1 MKILLIEDERITR
14 ISLTATLQKEGYDV
28 KNCDTG
34 LEGLEMIRNDTFDV
48 VITDLRLPKTNG
60 IEILRFIKEK
70 SPKTFVIVITAYAS
84 VDTAI
89 EALRLGAYDYLT
101 KPFEPDKLLTVL
113 DHIRQMVRIKNENT
127 QLKNRLSKIEN
138 RTLIGNSPAMKL
150 IRETIRTVADNHYT
164 ILIQGE
170 SGTGKEMVA
179 QALHSESLRAKKPF
193 IAVNCAAIPET
204 LLESELFGHEKGA
217 FTGADKQHQGYFERA
232 DNGTLFIDDID
243 DFPYNL
249 QVKLLRVL
257 QEKEFTRVGGSKLIP
272 MNARIICA
280 GKVDLRK
287 KVEEGTFRED
297 LYYRLHIIPITI
309 PPLRNRKED
318 IPRLLEHFFNKNEA
332 KELLSRM
339 TTKLLNQIQEYSWP
353 GNIRELENF
362 VERFIALSG
371 MSDWKDILLSTF
383 HQYKHENDETG
394 IITPVREFNSFDQY
408 IARQEA
414 ILLQWALEKADRNIS
429 KAAELLKL
437 PRSTFRSKLEK
448 MEKLNHG

>member
-1 MKILLIEDERITR
+1 MKILLIEDEKITR
-14 ISLTATLQKEGYDV
+14 ISLTETLQKEGYDV

-34 LEGLEMIRNDTFDV
+34 LEGLEMIRNYPFDV

-70 SPKTFVIVITAYAS
+70 SSKTFVIVITAYAS

-138 RTLIGNSPAMKL
+138 RILIGNSPAMKL

-179 QALHSESLRAKKPF
+179 RALHSESLRAKNPF

-217 FTGADKQHQGYFERA
+217 FTGADKQHLGYFERA
-232 DNGTLFIDDID
+232 DSGTLFIDDID
-243 DFPYNL
+243 DFPHNL

-297 LYYRLHIIPITI
+297 LYYRLHIIPIII
-309 PPLRNRKED
+309 PPLRDRKED
-318 IPRLLEHFFNKNEA
+318 IPQLLDHFFNKNDE
-332 KELLSRM
+332 KKLLSQM
-339 TTKLLNQIQEYSWP
+339 TAKLINQIQEYSWP

-371 MSDWKDILLSTF
+371 MSDWEDILLSTF
-383 HQYKHENDETG
+383 QQHEHENDEQG
-394 IITPVREFNSFDQY
+394 DITPIREFKSFDEY
-408 IARQEA
+408 LARQEA
-414 ILLQWALEKADRNIS
+414 KLIQWALKKADRNIS
-429 KAAELLKL
+429 KAAALLKL

-448 MEKLNHG
+448 MEKLNLG